1 MSIKEVCH
9 TVKVPCPS
17 NVYATIPSDTRC
29 RLDWSNNKRP
39 IPPSD
44 LENLS
49 PPEKIAKTA
58 SAEEKRDELQKKRR
72 QKIRN
77 LQQQLRRS
85 KQKVESMNE
94 VIKEL
99 EEKSLITSKEA
110 EGLQSTVQ
118 NKNFQ
123 FLYNF
128 NQNLKVA
135 PSGRR
140 YPDEIKELAL
150 TLYFYSS
157 KAYRYI

>member
-1 MSIKEVCH
+1 M
-9 TVKVPCPS
+9 
-17 NVYATIPSDTRC
+17 
-29 RLDWSNNKRP
+29 
-39 IPPSD
+39 
-44 LENLS
+44 ENLS